1 VVHGGLH
8 VVVTAKDAV
17 QQPEHRNT
25 LPNRR
30 IFCLENLTAKF
41 SYLPFIKLE
50 IIFRIEGLYKMQL
63 ERAREVAVDI
73 ISGRDMVCVSDT
85 DRLTKTMK
93 FRKLFDL

>member
-1 VVHGGLH
+1 
-8 VVVTAKDAV
+8 
-17 QQPEHRNT
+17 
-25 LPNRR
+25 
-30 IFCLENLTAKF
+30 
-41 SYLPFIKLE
+41 
-50 IIFRIEGLYKMQL
+50 MQL